1 MTLDKRMLIGGV
13 AAIAILG
20 IGAGFVV
27 ARLADP
33 HGFVETAESSEEGE
47 EAEGEQEEGFVALEV
62 DEATE
67 AGVSIA
73 KVERGGGSDL
83 ILAGRISVIANAQS
97 AVGAPLAGTLVE
109 LQVAPGASVRRGAAI
124 ATIRSPEGA
133 LARAQ
138 LDTAQA
144 AAEAA
149 NAADAR
155 DKTLLDQGVI
165 ARQEW
170 EATRAAAIK
179 AQAELRAAQASAA
192 TMGSP
197 GPNGLAVVRSPI
209 NGIVT
214 RTLVGPGSV
223 VGSGAEIALIS
234 DSSRVEVVLDAPP
247 ATTGLIVVGSRIEAR
262 WTGGDAV
269 EAEVTGVAPG
279 SAGMDLRANIS
290 ESITLAPL
298 ERSLV
303 PTGLF
308 MELTEGYEAQIR
320 PRSGLA
326 IKRGLT
332 MLNSPGTIDSDSRG
346 EIKCIVVNLSNEPQ
360 TIEPGERIAQMV
372 IARYEQI
379 VWEEV
384 SELSDS
390 IRGTGGFGSTS

>member
-155 DKTLLDQGVI
+155 DKTLLDQGII

-279 SAGMDLRANIS
+279 SAGMAGTVRARIIGSPPPPGTVVSARLVGGQGDVLTVPS
-290 ESITLAPL
+290 EAIQTVGGKPSVFVVEEKGFRAHAVVVGRTSSG
-298 ERSLV
+298 R
-303 PTGLF
+303 
-308 MELTEGYEAQIR
+308 TEIV
-320 PRSGLA
+320 SGLE
-326 IKRGLT
+326 
-332 MLNSPGTIDSDSRG
+332 G
-346 EIKCIVVNLSNEPQ
+346 E
-360 TIEPGERIAQMV
+360 
-372 IARYEQI
+372 EQI
-379 VWEEV
+379 AGAGAFLLKAELGKSEV
-384 SELSDS
+384 EDED
-390 IRGTGGFGSTS
+390 

>member
-20 IGAGFVV
+20 IGAGFIV

-33 HGFVETAESSEEGE
+33 HGFVEIGESEEEPE
-47 EAEGEQEEGFVALEV
+47 EHEGEHEEGFVALEA
-62 DEATE
+62 DEAKQ
-67 AGVSIA
+67 AGVAIA

-83 ILAGRISVIANAQS
+83 ILAGRVSVIANAQS

-170 EATRAAAIK
+170 EATRAAAVK
-179 AQAELRAAQASAA
+179 AQAELRAAQAQSA

-223 VGSGAEIALIS
+223 VGSGAEIAVIS
-234 DSSRVEVVLDAPP
+234 DSSRVEIVLDAPP

-279 SAGMDLRANIS
+279 SAGTSGIVRARIIGSPPPPGTVVSARLVGGQGNVLTVPS
-290 ESITLAPL
+290 EAIQTVDGKPSVFVAEEKGFRARPVVVGRTSSG
-298 ERSLV
+298 R
-303 PTGLF
+303 
-308 MELTEGYEAQIR
+308 TEIV
-320 PRSGLA
+320 SGLE
-326 IKRGLT
+326 
-332 MLNSPGTIDSDSRG
+332 G
-346 EIKCIVVNLSNEPQ
+346 E
-360 TIEPGERIAQMV
+360 
-372 IARYEQI
+372 EQI
-379 VWEEV
+379 AGAGAFLLKAELGKSEVEE
-384 SELSDS
+384 EQ
-390 IRGTGGFGSTS
+390 